1 MRELTIKFI
10 KWLSDRIGFKV
21 IILREIDGSLFFEG
35 DMYLMAYID
44 IHGYFNNEEPFSS
57 YTTKDKITK
66 KTHLKILEKEINILE
81 KEYYKPDSEGT
92 GHYNTA
98 ISVLKE
104 RINDINKK

>member
-1 MRELTIKFI
+1 MVVRQNRIQSYYIKGNRWKFI
-10 KWLSDRIGFKV
+10 
-21 IILREIDGSLFFEG
+21 FEG
-35 DMYLMAYID
+35 DKYLMAYID
-44 IHGYFNNEEPFSS
+44 IRGYFNNEEPFSS
-57 YTTKDKITK
+57 YTTKDKTTK

-81 KEYYKPDSEGT
+81 KEYYKSDSEGT